1 MSELDIFF
9 DYLLEINRILIF
21 LDNYLLVTVRL
32 IFMNDFTMN
41 NFPLQVIRVRLII
54 IVYKVI
60 FDFMWNHFRKENL
73 WAIVLYGVDPRV
85 IVYVLLLCELELGLG
100 LLLLI

>member
-9 DYLLEINRILIF
+9 DYLLEINRVLIF
-21 LDNYLLVTVRL
+21 LDNSLLVTVRL

-60 FDFMWNHFRKENL
+60 FDFMWNHFKKENL

>member
-9 DYLLEINRILIF
+9 DYLLEINRVLIF

-73 WAIVLYGVDPRV
+73 
-85 IVYVLLLCELELGLG
+85 
-100 LLLLI
+100 

>member
-1 MSELDIFF
+1 MSELDIFL
-9 DYLLEINRILIF
+9 DYLLEINRIF
-21 LDNYLLVTVRL
+21 VFVDNYWLITVRL

-60 FDFMWNHFRKENL
+60 FDLMWNDFRKENL
-73 WAIVLYGVDPRV
+73 
-85 IVYVLLLCELELGLG
+85 
-100 LLLLI
+100 